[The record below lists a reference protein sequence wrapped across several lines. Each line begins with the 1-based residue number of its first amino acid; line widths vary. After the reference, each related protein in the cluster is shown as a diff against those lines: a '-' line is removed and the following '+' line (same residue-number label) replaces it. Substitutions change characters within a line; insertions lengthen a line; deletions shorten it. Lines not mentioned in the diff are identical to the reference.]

1 MVSNYSITYGMILY
15 PTMLCSAQLRKHICG
30 LCLFSCLM
38 LLTAVGVEAQRRNVT
53 LNTSVS
59 ETVILTIPINWSH
72 RHIEVDVVSS
82 GSSFRMTLSGNGPKC
97 TVIRMPLLVR
107 SNVAFRIS
115 TSAESKAAVLSQLS
129 VVDVRATGRLVSSE
143 AIRKLEIPQQFDM
156 RGRKDK
162 DPSEKESSILD
173 GSRAFFLLSGP
184 RVSLRGTRE
193 SPNNA
198 LEITVLIRI
207 KAQPKRDWRVQLT
220 FFTAKHAVEK

>member
-1 MVSNYSITYGMILY
+1 MILDGEY
-15 PTMLCSAQLRKHICG
+15 YSTTHEIILYLTMLRSAQLCKHICG

-38 LLTAVGVEAQRRNVT
+38 LLTPVGVEAQRRNVT
-53 LNTSVS
+53 LNTSIS

-72 RHIEVDVVSS
+72 RDMEVDVVSS
-82 GSSFRMTLSGNGPKC
+82 GSSVRMTLSGNGAKSP
-97 TVIRMPLLVR
+97 VIRVPLLVR

-115 TSAESKAAVLSQLS
+115 ASTESKAAVLTQLS

-184 RVSLRGTRE
+184 RVSLGGTRD

-207 KAQPKRDWRVQLT
+207 KPQPGRDWRVQLT
-220 FFTAKHAVEK
+220 FFTT